1 MIWRY
6 AQGLAGDRKTSLA
19 KLCGDPARIDLL
31 FTMSEI
37 TQADVLVK
45 TFCMRNDVSRT
56 IVCAL
61 MTRRSV

>member
-6 AQGLAGDRKTSLA
+6 AQVLAGEKQNKFCKT
-19 KLCGDPARIDLL
+19 LCGDPARIDLL

-45 TFCMRNDVSRT
+45 TFCLRNDVSRT
-56 IVCAL
+56 IV
-61 MTRRSV
+61 